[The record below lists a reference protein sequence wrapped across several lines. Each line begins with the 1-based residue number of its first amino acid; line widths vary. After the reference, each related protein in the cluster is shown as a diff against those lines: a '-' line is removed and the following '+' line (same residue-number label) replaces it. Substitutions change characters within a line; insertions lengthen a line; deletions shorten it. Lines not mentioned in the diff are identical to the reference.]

1 MKTDTP
7 DRVVNSVAP
16 IRVCDNG
23 GWSDTWF
30 AGHGKVFSIAVSP
43 YVEVQMKVYE
53 RAEGRPRFT
62 IHAENYGEHYAFE
75 EFAQNGAPRA
85 AFSLRSSSLCGGAG
99 NPPPC
104 AIEEPKG
111 IYDKHPLIEAV
122 LDYSAIPA
130 HIAIEVTIFSE
141 APPGCSTGTSAAV
154 SVALL
159 GALDT
164 LTAGRMTPYQ
174 VAMAAFHVETQLL
187 KQQCGIQDQLA
198 AAHGG
203 INFIDMHEYPH
214 ASVSRIY
221 VPAAVWWELESRLV
235 LIYVGSSHSS
245 SEVHRMVIRKLEQSG
260 GESPEIDKLR
270 RCAEQAKEALYAGDL
285 EDLGCSMI
293 RNTEAQAELHGELVG
308 AHHRKAIEIAR
319 AFGAS
324 GWKVNGA
331 GGDGGSVAIL
341 SQPDRAR
348 RREMIRAILESD
360 TRFRHIPALLAKD
373 GLRVWEVTRR

>member
-1 MKTDTP
+1 MTSPVRTP
-7 DRVVNSVAP
+7 DRVVNSIAP

-30 AGHGKVFSIAVSP
+30 ARRGKVFSIAVSP

-53 RAEGRPRFT
+53 RAEGRARIT
-62 IHAENYGEHYAFE
+62 IHAENYGEHY
-75 EFAQNGAPRA
+75 
-85 AFSLRSSSLCGGAG
+85 
-99 NPPPC
+99 

-111 IYDKHPLIEAV
+111 IYDKHPLIEAA
-122 LDYSAIPA
+122 LDYASIPQ
-130 HIAIEVTIFSE
+130 HVAIEVTIFSE

-164 LTAGRMTPYQ
+164 LTPGRMTPYQ

-214 ASVSRIY
+214 ASVSRIE
-221 VPAAVWWELESRLV
+221 VQPAVRWELESRLV

-245 SEVHRMVIRKLEQSG
+245 SDVHRMVIRSLEHSG
-260 GESPEIDKLR
+260 MESPKLDVLR
-270 RCAEQAKEALYAGDL
+270 RCAEQAKEAVYAGDL
-285 EDLGCSMI
+285 QELGRSMA
-293 RNTEAQAELHGELVG
+293 RNTDAQADLHSDLVG
-308 AHHRKAIEIAR
+308 PHHRKAIEIAR
-319 AFGAS
+319 EFGAS

-341 SQPDRAR
+341 SHPDRAC
-348 RREMIRAILESD
+348 RREMIRAILQSD
-360 TRFRHIPALLAKD
+360 TRYRHIPALLSD
-373 GLRVWEVTRR
+373 HGLRVWEAPST

>member
-1 MKTDTP
+1 MSFPSNTP
-7 DRVVNSVAP
+7 DRVVNSIAP

-30 AGHGKVFSIAVSP
+30 AGHGKVFSIAISP

-53 RAEGRPRFT
+53 RSEGRARIT
-62 IHAENYGEHYAFE
+62 IHAENYGEHYA
-75 EFAQNGAPRA
+75 
-85 AFSLRSSSLCGGAG
+85 
-99 NPPPC
+99 
-104 AIEEPKG
+104 IDEPHG
-111 IYDKHPLIEAV
+111 IYDKHPLIEAA
-122 LDYSAIPA
+122 LDYSSIPK

-141 APPGCSTGTSAAV
+141 APPGCSTGTSASV

-164 LTAGRMTPYQ
+164 LTAGRMTPYK

-214 ASVSRIY
+214 ASVSRID
-221 VPAAVWWELESRLV
+221 VPPAVWWELESRLV

-245 SEVHRMVIRKLEQSG
+245 SEVHRMVIRSLEHSGIESPKLET
-260 GESPEIDKLR
+260 LR
-270 RCAEQAKEALYAGDL
+270 RCAEEAKEALYAGDL
-285 EDLGCSMI
+285 EELGRSMI
-293 RNTEAQAELHGELVG
+293 RNTEAQADLHRELVG
-308 AHHRKAIEIAR
+308 PHHHKAIEIAR
-319 AFGAS
+319 AFGAA

-341 SQPDRAR
+341 SHPDRAR

-360 TRFRHIPALLAKD
+360 TRYRHIPARLSHH
-373 GLRVWEVTRR
+373 GLRVWEVPRQGLLETGGGATGSGS

>member
-1 MKTDTP
+1 MAFLEAAITPNSKAAAP
-7 DRVVNSVAP
+7 DRVVNCIAP

-30 AGHGKVFSIAVSP
+30 AGHGKVFSVAVSP

-53 RAEGRPRFT
+53 RAEGRPRIT
-62 IHAENYGEHYAFE
+62 IHAENYGEHYAIGE
-75 EFAQNGAPRA
+75 PRGA
-85 AFSLRSSSLCGGAG
+85 
-99 NPPPC
+99 
-104 AIEEPKG
+104 
-111 IYDKHPLIEAV
+111 YDKHPLIEAA
-122 LDYSAIPA
+122 LDYSSIPKES
-130 HIAIEVTIFSE
+130 AIEVTIFSE
-141 APPGCSTGTSAAV
+141 APPGCSTGTSASV

-214 ASVSRIY
+214 ASVSRLEI
-221 VPAAVWWELESRLV
+221 PAALWWELESRLV

-245 SEVHRMVIRKLEQSG
+245 SEVHRMVIRSLEHSGMDSPKL
-260 GESPEIDKLR
+260 DVLR

-285 EDLGCSMI
+285 EALGRSMI
-293 RNTEAQAELHGELVG
+293 RNTEAQEELHQDLLGPL
-308 AHHRKAIEIAR
+308 HRQTIEMAR
-319 AFGAS
+319 AFCAA

-331 GGDGGSVAIL
+331 GGDGGSVSIL
-341 SQPDRAR
+341 SHPDRAR
-348 RREMIRAILESD
+348 RREMIRAILASD
-360 TRFRHIPALLAKD
+360 ARYRHIPVRLSSH
-373 GLRVWEVTRR
+373 GLRIWESPPGGMAELS